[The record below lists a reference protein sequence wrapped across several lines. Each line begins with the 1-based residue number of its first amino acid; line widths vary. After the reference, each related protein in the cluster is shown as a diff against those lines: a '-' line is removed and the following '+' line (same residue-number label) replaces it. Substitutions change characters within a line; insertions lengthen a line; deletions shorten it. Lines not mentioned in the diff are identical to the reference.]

1 MKNKATL
8 DESVGSDWTALME
21 SGNTSNNNLERD
33 WTKFKE
39 SLKMTNKATL
49 DYVVKQ
55 FFQLNDSQHGLHETS
70 KKNQESLNETS
81 KKD

>member
-1 MKNKATL
+1 MESGNTCNNNLERDWTKFKESLKMKNKATL

-55 FFQLNDSQHGLHETS
+55 FF
-70 KKNQESLNETS
+70 
-81 KKD
+81 